1 MRQALFIFDFDG
13 VIADSLTALYEIY
26 LDFLGDFKIEGDK
39 AEFNSLNGPSLLEI
53 VTILKAKYH
62 LKNEIDDLLRMYVE
76 KLARVYETVK
86 PNENALDILRFL
98 KANDFTI
105 ALASSSKKDEIVSVL
120 KRFMIYDL
128 FSFIVS
134 GDDVEKA
141 KPSPEIYN
149 LVKKEYPNREY
160 YVIEDSP
167 MGIQSATD
175 AGMKTIFY
183 NPGHSII
190 PQIVSYEIYDLD
202 EVRKIV
208 TEIDSDCFTIARAS
222 QINLNV
228 VDHETVLSAAQKDEI
243 ENIWKNELTKR
254 NLFNGDILSYLAH
267 RVAGDV
273 LFIECFTTEYKYFL
287 AQLKGNLDLGIFPIG
302 VSGIIIDENNNALL
316 GKRSNVTEYEN
327 FYEFLPA
334 GSIDSSKTLDRSIN
348 FQEKLIEEFSEET
361 GIFKEEIK
369 SIEPFCLVY
378 DRSDKVYDIC
388 SKIYVSGLLNDQI
401 KCRYND
407 EYEDIEILNLKK
419 DFKKILELQCVPTSR
434 IILNNLS
441 SEQFSAM
448 QP

>member
-1 MRQALFIFDFDG
+1 MRSALFIFDFDG
-13 VIADSLTALYEIY
+13 VIADSLTALYDIY
-26 LDFLGDFKIEGDK
+26 NEFLGEFGLNGNK
-39 AEFNSLNGPSLLEI
+39 AEFDSLNGPSLLEI

-62 LKNEIDDLLRMYVE
+62 LKNEIDDLLQMYVE
-76 KLARVYETVK
+76 RLSRVYENVK
-86 PNENALDILRFL
+86 PNGNAIEILNFL
-98 KANDFTI
+98 KANHFTI
-105 ALASSSKKDEIVSVL
+105 ALASSSKKSEIISVL
-120 KRFMIYDL
+120 KRFKIYDL

-134 GDDVEKA
+134 GDEVEKA

-149 LVKKEYPNREY
+149 VVKSSYPDREY

-167 MGIQSATD
+167 MGIQSAKG

-183 NPGHSII
+183 NPGHSTI
-190 PQIVSYEIYDLD
+190 QQDVSYEIYDLD

-208 TEIDSDCFTIARAS
+208 AEIDSECFTIVRAS
-222 QINLNV
+222 QINLNL
-228 VDHETVLSAAQKDEI
+228 VDHEPFLGVAQRDEI
-243 ENIWKNELTKR
+243 ENIWENELTKR
-254 NLFNGDILSYLAH
+254 TLFNGDILSYLAH
-267 RVAGDV
+267 RVVGDV

-302 VSGIIIDENNNALL
+302 VSGIIIDENNNTLL

-334 GSIDSSKTLDRSIN
+334 GSIDSSKILDKSIN

-361 GIFKEEIK
+361 GIFKDEIK

-388 SKIYVSGLLNDQI
+388 SKIYVSGLLNDQV

-407 EYEDIEILNLKK
+407 EYEDIEIFSLKK
-419 DFKKILELQCVPTSR
+419 DFRKILELQCVPTSR

-448 QP
+448 Q